1 MNFMLRK
8 QANTINEEKNNKESY
23 MDEIKKR
30 EEENYKKNFNALED
44 SLFEKACEMEE
55 KAALIEQY
63 YSQIVTMKMEIEQLQ
78 EEVDVIN
85 EEIDKKKIKT
95 EKISLSRK
103 VINAVSEFVISIK
116 NLFVPKPE
124 SIEVEEVV
132 EAIQDVEQS
141 NLKDEKKERLDKV
154 LNKLIELLGE

>member
-1 MNFMLRK
+1 MNIMLRK
-8 QANTINEEKNNKESY
+8 QEGAINEAKNNKESY
-23 MDEIKKR
+23 MNEVKKR
-30 EEENYKKNFNALED
+30 EEENYKKNFDALED

-78 EEVDVIN
+78 EEVDIIN

-103 VINAVSEFVISIK
+103 VINAVGAFIASIK
-116 NLFVPKPE
+116 NIFIPKPE
-124 SIEVEEVV
+124 SIEVDEV
-132 EAIQDVEQS
+132 ENAISDVSQS
-141 NLKDEKKERLDKV
+141 NLEEKKKERLYKV
-154 LNKLIELLGE
+154 LNKLIDLLRE